1 MVTQKIDS
9 DIEKKG
15 IARAILEVLP
25 DWFGIP
31 EATEAYI
38 ADSKGRPFFCAFADD
53 VPVGFLYL
61 KETGRHTVELA
72 VMGVR
77 MEYHRQGIGRA
88 LLSRPKPKP
97 NGWDIP
103 LSKSKPSRWA
113 DMLFTTTPTA
123 SISLWDSRNW
133 KCSQRCG
140 TNGIPARFI

>member
-1 MVTQKIDS
+1 MVIQKIDS

-77 MEYHRQGIGRA
+77 QEYHRQGIGRA
-88 LLSRPKPKP
+88 LFEQAKAEAKRLGYSFIQVKTVQ
-97 NGWDIP
+97 
-103 LSKSKPSRWA
+103 WA
-113 DMLFTTTPTA
+113 GMLFTTTPTA

-133 KCSQRCG
+133 KCSRHCG